1 MTNPVLRKLR
11 SGKVRAAE
19 VADLL
24 AKHIGDGSNE
34 SHCQSA
40 VDELRRIRD
49 DGTRNFTELIRI
61 LQQNNGFPP
70 CEIITQVITGLRA
83 AALRDSQRDDDQ
95 RAL

>member
-11 SGKVRAAE
+11 SGKVGAAE
-19 VADLL
+19 IANLL

-40 VDELRRIRD
+40 VEALSRIRD

-61 LQQNNGFPP
+61 LQQSNGFPA

-83 AALRDSQRDDDQ
+83 AALRDSQRVDDQ
-95 RAL
+95 RAF